1 MPAIPEAEHLGLR
14 STRDHSLTVY
24 RIGYKYTDMDIGP
37 LVAAARTRAGLTQ
50 QDLARRAGTSQSAIA
65 RLERGQGSPSVDTLR
80 RVLAAAGFSLRID
93 LQPAGAAGDP
103 VVEAYK
109 AGVDRTL
116 IRANL
121 AKTVER
127 RLDDVEAFRKSA
139 AELRASVARMRRRR

>member
-1 MPAIPEAEHLGLR
+1 
-14 STRDHSLTVY
+14 
-24 RIGYKYTDMDIGP
+24 MDIGP

-50 QDLARRAGTSQSAIA
+50 QELARRAGTSQSAIA

-93 LQPAGAAGDP
+93 LQPAGPTGDP